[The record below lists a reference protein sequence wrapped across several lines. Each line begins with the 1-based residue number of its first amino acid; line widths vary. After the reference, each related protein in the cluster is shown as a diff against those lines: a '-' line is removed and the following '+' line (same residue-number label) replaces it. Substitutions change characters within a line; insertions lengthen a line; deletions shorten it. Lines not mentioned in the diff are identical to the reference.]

1 MVWTSH
7 SSASG
12 GAGRGESLA
21 LSLTMIVND
30 CGRSQNQLPL
40 SQSHRKETCCIS
52 YDRSPEIVCILSDR
66 LRSYHDRKTY
76 DRN

>member
-21 LSLTMIVND
+21 LSLTMND
-30 CGRSQNQLPL
+30 CGRSQNQLSL